1 LRCSTLSFLN
11 RWLKRTTWVPKFAHT
26 FHTPSVTPARSMSIP
41 HADAL
46 LIEQIPDVHKAARIV
61 IQYAISDGDAKV
73 TPALGG

>member
-1 LRCSTLSFLN
+1 
-11 RWLKRTTWVPKFAHT
+11 
-26 FHTPSVTPARSMSIP
+26 MSIP